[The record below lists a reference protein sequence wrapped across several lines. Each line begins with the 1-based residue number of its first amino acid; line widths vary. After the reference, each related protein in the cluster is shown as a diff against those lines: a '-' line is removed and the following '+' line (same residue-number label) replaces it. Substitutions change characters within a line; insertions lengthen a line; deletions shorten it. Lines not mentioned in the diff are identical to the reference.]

1 MTEVSIY
8 TNLEVSIYTD
18 RILYPQNIRCSRL
31 SGLAIDQSLIE
42 FGFFLITLT
51 LPNYQRKRGRRERG
65 KKKRIR
71 RRELRN
77 SCLLEEKTSG
87 RFCFL
92 LLFLIQ
98 VITVSEDLCF
108 RKALKE
114 LNHMIQHQITP
125 FYWSSGS
132 QG

>member
-87 RFCFL
+87 R
-92 LLFLIQ
+92 
-98 VITVSEDLCF
+98 
-108 RKALKE
+108 KALKE